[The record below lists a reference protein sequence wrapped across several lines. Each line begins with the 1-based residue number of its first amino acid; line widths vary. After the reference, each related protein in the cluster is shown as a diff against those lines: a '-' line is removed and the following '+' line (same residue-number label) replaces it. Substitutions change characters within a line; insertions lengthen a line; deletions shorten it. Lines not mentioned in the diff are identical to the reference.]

1 MSVQGG
7 SAHESDSTGWVGV
20 VAGEGELPRA
30 MVEAALAR
38 GLGVVVV
45 ELDLGQPRRSR
56 EGGVEPGLEGRV
68 HAHRLSPADWERV
81 VETFSRYG
89 VRAVYAAGKVNRVAA
104 SALFEQAAAGEGR
117 ALFERGRF
125 LEDQDL
131 SRLFAEALE
140 QRGIR
145 LGSQHELLG
154 HLLAQPGVLTR
165 RPPDAREA
173 ADIEVGRRLAREVAA
188 LDIGQTVVVRHGTV
202 LAVEA
207 AAEGT
212 DATIR
217 RAGRLAGP
225 GSVVVKVSRPDQD
238 PRFDTPVIGPE
249 TLRAMRAARASC
261 LAVEAH
267 RCLLLHRE
275 RVVRAADRAGIAL
288 VAF

>member
-1 MSVQGG
+1 MSIQGG
-7 SAHESDSTGWVGV
+7 AAHRSDSTGWVGV

-45 ELDLGQPRRSR
+45 DLDLGQPRRSR
-56 EGGVEPGLEGRV
+56 EGGVAPGLEGRV
-68 HAHRLSPADWERV
+68 HVHRLSPADWERV

-104 SALFEQAAAGEGR
+104 SALFEQAATGEGR
-117 ALFERGRF
+117 TLFERGRY

-140 QRGIR
+140 RRGIR

-154 HLLAQPGVLTR
+154 HLLARPGVLTR

-173 ADIEVGRRLAREVAA
+173 ADIEMGRRLAREVAA

-238 PRFDTPVIGPE
+238 ARFDTPVIGPE

>member
-1 MSVQGG
+1 MSVLDE
-7 SAHESDSTGWVGV
+7 SAHRSDPAGWVGV
-20 VAGEGELPRA
+20 VAGDGELPGA
-30 MVEAALAR
+30 MVQAALAR

-45 ELDLGQPRRSR
+45 ELDMGQPRRHGETSI
-56 EGGVEPGLEGRV
+56 GPSLEGRV
-68 HAHRLSPADWERV
+68 HAYRLSPADWERV
-81 VETFSRYG
+81 VETFCRHG

-117 ALFERGRF
+117 ALYEQGRF

-140 QRGIR
+140 RRGIR

-165 RPPDAREA
+165 RAPDARET

-207 AAEGT
+207 SAEGT

-238 PRFDTPVIGPE
+238 LRFDTPVIGPD

-275 RVVRAADRAGIAL
+275 RVVRAADRAGIAI